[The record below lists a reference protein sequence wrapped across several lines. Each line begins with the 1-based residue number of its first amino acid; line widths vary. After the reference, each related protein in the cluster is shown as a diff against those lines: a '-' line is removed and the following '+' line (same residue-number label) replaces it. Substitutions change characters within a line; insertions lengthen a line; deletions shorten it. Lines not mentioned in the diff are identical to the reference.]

1 MSVLCIS
8 TRIPGIYLCIVNINQ
23 TKIYFTMEDT
33 PLNAGQPM
41 PTDTLPDT
49 DAETVTA
56 EDAVDEINEDNA
68 VTQTKQEPESETTQ
82 NAEMA
87 HDAELERLIA
97 EAEERGYRR
106 GRNESISRLMEH
118 PARVDP
124 ELNNMPV
131 ASEPEIL
138 ILANIRP
145 SIWD

>member
-8 TRIPGIYLCIVNINQ
+8 PRIPGIYLCIVNINQ
-23 TKIYFTMEDT
+23 TKIYFTMENT

-41 PTDTLPDT
+41 QTDTLPDP

-56 EDAVDEINEDNA
+56 EDAVGDINDDNA
-68 VTQTKQEPESETTQ
+68 VPETIREPESETTQ
-82 NAEMA
+82 DVEAPRG
-87 HDAELERLIA
+87 AELERLIA

-118 PARVDP
+118 PAHVDP
-124 ELNNMPV
+124 ELDNMPGTG
-131 ASEPEIL
+131 EPEIL